1 MKLLITYTEL
11 QTLISQKTG
20 KEIRLQ
26 KAEGDNTVKVTYI
39 VRIDMPI
46 IGKVSKDIEG
56 EIKINGIQ
64 NMTLDFSYSLPMGLD
79 LAAKGVKTFLGEQ
92 IESSQVMKWGEKE
105 NQVFLF
111 GDKLAEKLHVNN
123 VEKMKQYIQLTDLQA
138 VKEGLEV
145 WVDLI

>member
-111 GDKLAEKLHVNN
+111 VDKLAEKLHVNN
-123 VEKMKQYIQLTDLQA
+123 VERMKQYIQLTDLQA

>member
-79 LAAKGVKTFLGEQ
+79 LAAKGVKTFFGEQ

-111 GDKLAEKLHVNN
+111 VDKLAEKLHVNN

>member
-11 QTLISQKTG
+11 QILISQKTG
-20 KEIRLQ
+20 KEIHLQ
-26 KAEGDNTVKVTYI
+26 KAGGENTVKVTYI
-39 VRIDMPI
+39 VRIDVPL

-79 LAAKGVKTFLGEQ
+79 LAAKGVKTFLWEQ

-111 GDKLAEKLHVNN
+111 VDKLAEKLHVNN

-145 WVDLI
+145 WADLI

>member
-39 VRIDMPI
+39 VRIDVPL

-64 NMTLDFSYSLPMGLD
+64 NMTLDFSYLLTMGLD
-79 LAAKGVKTFLGEQ
+79 LAAKGVKTFFGEQ

-111 GDKLAEKLHVNN
+111 VDKLAEKLHVNN
-123 VEKMKQYIQLTDLQA
+123 VERMKQYIQLTDLQA

>member
-39 VRIDMPI
+39 VRIDVPL

-111 GDKLAEKLHVNN
+111 VDKLAEKLHVNN

>member
-111 GDKLAEKLHVNN
+111 VDKLAEKLHVNN

>member
-64 NMTLDFSYSLPMGLD
+64 NMTLDFSYLLPMGLD
-79 LAAKGVKTFLGEQ
+79 LAAKGVKTFFGEQ

-111 GDKLAEKLHVNN
+111 VDKLAEKLHVNN
-123 VEKMKQYIQLTDLQA
+123 VERMKQYIQLTDLQA

>member
-64 NMTLDFSYSLPMGLD
+64 NMTLDFSYSLPIGLD
-79 LAAKGVKTFLGEQ
+79 LVAKGVKAFLGEQ
-92 IESSQVMKWGEKE
+92 IESSQVMKWGEKD

-111 GDKLAEKLHVNN
+111 VDKLAEKLHVNN

-145 WVDLI
+145 WADLI

>member
-79 LAAKGVKTFLGEQ
+79 LAAKGVKTFLGEH

-111 GDKLAEKLHVNN
+111 VDKLAEKLHVNN

>member
-20 KEIRLQ
+20 KEICLQ

-92 IESSQVMKWGEKE
+92 IESSQVMKWDEEE

-111 GDKLAEKLHVNN
+111 VDKLAKKMHVNN
-123 VEKMKQYIQLTDLQA
+123 AEKMKQYIRLTDLQA

-145 WVDLI
+145 WADLI

>member
-111 GDKLAEKLHVNN
+111 VDKLAEKLHVNN
-123 VEKMKQYIQLTDLQA
+123 VEKIKQYIRLTDLR
-138 VKEGLEV
+138 VIKEGLEA
-145 WVDLI
+145 WADLI